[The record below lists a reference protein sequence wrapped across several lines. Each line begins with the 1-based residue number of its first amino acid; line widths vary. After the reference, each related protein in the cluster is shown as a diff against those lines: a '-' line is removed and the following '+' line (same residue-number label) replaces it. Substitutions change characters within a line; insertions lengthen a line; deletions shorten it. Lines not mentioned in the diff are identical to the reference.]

1 MIPRESEIY
10 STGEINNAIEC
21 NFREIIE
28 DKTDYR
34 FYVIMN
40 NSEETEHAYVPIY
53 FDNNYTYYLSNLNK
67 DDVLIRFA
75 LTNQTMS

>member
-21 NFREIIE
+21 NFRGIIE

-40 NSEETEHAYVPIY
+40 NSEETEHAYVPI
-53 FDNNYTYYLSNLNK
+53 
-67 DDVLIRFA
+67 I
-75 LTNQTMS
+75 

>member
-40 NSEETEHAYVPIY
+40 NSEETEHAYVPI
-53 FDNNYTYYLSNLNK
+53 
-67 DDVLIRFA
+67 I
-75 LTNQTMS
+75 